1 METQTQVKHECFVC
15 HKTIEKPANKI
26 VTGCGYRMENP
37 DVPFDS
43 EKTVKV
49 CYECCA
55 KEDYANMLKTGK
67 FVGYL
72 SMEVEKADSMPSE
85 RMVKEGWRG
94 YVKPSRYG
102 PNSTQLYAKNVRV
115 SNWPGS
121 LKFEVYHMRIGSH
134 NMANCRYD
142 IWFEVLNP
150 KTNQLEKW
158 HGTCYG
164 DDTQICHCKRTK
176 ESIDFGNRLEYLR
189 GELRDERLSY
199 NDLAELE
206 HYGRFGF
213 IPSED
218 TELLEAAGV
227 PEHA

>member
-1 METQTQVKHECFVC
+1 MSQTQ
-15 HKTIEKPANKI
+15 
-26 VTGCGYRMENP
+26 
-37 DVPFDS
+37 
-43 EKTVKV
+43 EKTDITCYVCKSTIVKPNGFSTGYGSSMANPEDKFDPEKAVKV

-55 KEDYANMLKTGK
+55 KEDFASMLKTGK

-72 SMEVEKADSMPSE
+72 TMDTEVTDSMPSE

-94 YVKPSRYG
+94 YVKPSRY
-102 PNSTQLYAKNVRV
+102 SRSKSLYAKNIRV

-121 LKFEVYHMRIGSH
+121 LKLKVYSMRIGSH

-142 IWFEVLNP
+142 VWFEVLNP
-150 KTNQLEKW
+150 ETNRLEKW
-158 HGTCYG
+158 HGVCYG
-164 DDTQICHCKRTK
+164 DGTQICHCKRTK
-176 ESIDFGNRLEYLR
+176 DSIDFANRLNYLR
-189 GELRDERLSY
+189 GKLRDERLSY
-199 NDLAELE
+199 DDIAELE

-227 PEHA
+227 PEHD